1 MNDARF
7 LDFVL
12 DELTAAAVVPGAICF
27 EITETA
33 AIANLDRVISFM
45 RALKARGCRFSLD
58 DFGTGLSSLTYL
70 KNLPVD
76 YVKIDGQFVR
86 NVLRDGADECVVES
100 IARMARAFRIHAIAE
115 RVESRDV
122 MKRLGELGVSFAQGL
137 LHCGAAAGL
146 RASRS
151 RQRQP
156 YPRLTPP
163 LVSRLASGQSCGTV
177 AGALPSSRMAWE
189 SPMNATVDKLTAG
202 MPATLDAGTRL
213 ALKRTQLSAER
224 TLMSWI
230 RTAFSMISFGF
241 TIGKFLEYLANQ
253 PDARLSLGE
262 GRVLPGLLVL
272 IGLASLFIGL
282 WEHRHLMVKLGD
294 VEGRKHRVSAIGIV
308 GGLVALLGFVAFV
321 GLFIPLDIS
330 AARFLTAARLASLKS
345 PLMSTGK
352 LKRSADRDCRSRR

>member
-100 IARMARAFRIHAIAE
+100 IARMARAFKIHAIAE

-122 MKRLGELGVSFAQGL
+122 MKRLGELGVSFAQGYFIAVPQPVSELPVAL
-137 LHCGAAAGL
+137 LQRPQDPRLAYAAGL
-146 RASRS
+146 HNDGLRMACGRASGHACVDRMSRSRDVLAPRPLSRRRLASADADYASRS
-151 RQRQP
+151 
-156 YPRLTPP
+156 LTSYRC
-163 LVSRLASGQSCGTV
+163 V
-177 AGALPSSRMAWE
+177 W
-189 SPMNATVDKLTAG
+189 
-202 MPATLDAGTRL
+202 
-213 ALKRTQLSAER
+213 
-224 TLMSWI
+224 
-230 RTAFSMISFGF
+230 
-241 TIGKFLEYLANQ
+241 
-253 PDARLSLGE
+253 
-262 GRVLPGLLVL
+262 
-272 IGLASLFIGL
+272 
-282 WEHRHLMVKLGD
+282 
-294 VEGRKHRVSAIGIV
+294 
-308 GGLVALLGFVAFV
+308 
-321 GLFIPLDIS
+321 
-330 AARFLTAARLASLKS
+330 
-345 PLMSTGK
+345 
-352 LKRSADRDCRSRR
+352 RR